1 MRLTGEGK
9 LFARDAAAVVRH
21 ANEPQATFAHL
32 DPDRACAGIQRVL
45 QELAHHRGGA
55 LDHFAGRDA
64 VHDLGGERQNKG
76 RWLWLPGDAQLL
88 WLWVAASA
96 RGFSENNTVRASIGV
111 IAARIKLAKPSPRSS
126 SPRVAP
132 PIF

>member
-55 LDHFAGRDA
+55 LHHFAGRDA
-64 VHDLGGERQNKG
+64 VHDLGGQPQNWWP
-76 RWLWLPGDAQLL
+76 WLLVHRYPQLL
-88 WLWVAASA
+88 WLWVPSTAPASND
-96 RGFSENNTVRASIGV
+96 NN
-111 IAARIKLAKPSPRSS
+111 
-126 SPRVAP
+126 
-132 PIF
+132 

>member
-1 MRLTGEGK
+1 MWLAREGK
-9 LFARDAAAVVRH
+9 LFTRDAAAVVRH

-64 VHDLGGERQNKG
+64 VHDLGGQRQNTW
-76 RWLWLPGDAQLL
+76 RWLWLHGYA
-88 WLWVAASA
+88 
-96 RGFSENNTVRASIGV
+96 
-111 IAARIKLAKPSPRSS
+111 
-126 SPRVAP
+126 
-132 PIF
+132 